1 MIPYI
6 VNKIQYSVGELMA
19 FEDEVAQR
27 FNEGKI
33 RAPIHLSNGGENELI
48 EIFKNIQTDDFVFT
62 TWRSHYHALLKG
74 VPKELIMEEIMA
86 GNSISLNFPKY
97 NFYSS
102 AIACTHVP
110 VAVGVSQG
118 IKIKGFVNSVWCFV
132 GDMTAESGIANSS
145 FKYSYNQNL
154 PITFVI
160 EDNNLS
166 VCSNTREV
174 WNNQK
179 LFFEHDLFGNVRT
192 YKYSSKYPHAGAGVR
207 VQF

>member
-1 MIPYI
+1 MLPCVVKKTQITA
-6 VNKIQYSVGELMA
+6 SELIA

-33 RAPIHLSNGGENELI
+33 RAPIHLSSGGEDELI
-48 EIFKNIQTDDFVFT
+48 EIFSNIQTDDFVFT

-74 VPKELIMEEIMA
+74 VPKDLIMQEIMA
-86 GNSISLNFPKY
+86 GNSISLNFPQY

-110 VAVGVSQG
+110 VAVGVAQG
-118 IKIKGFVNSVWCFV
+118 IKLKNSTNAVWCFI

-145 FKYSYNQNL
+145 FKYSKNQNL

-166 VCSNTREV
+166 VCSDTREV
-174 WNNQK
+174 WNNQILSFEYN
-179 LFFEHDLFGNVRT
+179 LFDNIKT

>member
-1 MIPYI
+1 MEKVQVFASDLI
-6 VNKIQYSVGELMA
+6 A

-27 FNEGKI
+27 FNNGKI
-33 RAPIHLSNGGENELI
+33 RAPIHLSNGGEDELI
-48 EIFKNIQTDDFVFT
+48 EIFKDIQADDFVFT

-74 VPKELIMEEIMA
+74 VPKELIMQEIMA

-110 VAVGVSQG
+110 VAVGVAKG
-118 IKIKGFVNSVWCFV
+118 IKINNFANKVWCFI

-145 FKYSYNQNL
+145 FKYSQNQSL

-166 VCSNTREV
+166 VCSDTREV
-174 WNNQK
+174 WNNKK
-179 LFFEHDLFGNVRT
+179 LSFEDSMFDNVIT
-192 YKYSSKYPHAGAGVR
+192 YKYTSKYPHAGAGVR